1 VPTALTCAVLVDQ
14 DLPHEN
20 RPAHGDVTDAVVLG
34 AGTLVPAGGCEARRV
49 IDASTVRRR
58 GSAVVLAAV
67 LAVTTMAACETTGTP
82 PASEP
87 SPTVPAATPSSSSE
101 STAPSADSAAR
112 SPAFAALEARFD
124 ARLGVFAVDTGSGR
138 TVEYRADERFGY
150 ASTFKALAAA
160 AVLDRTTAGE
170 LDRVVRYTAADLV
183 AHSPITRD
191 RVATGI
197 SLREAADAAVR
208 YSDNTAANLLLERLG
223 GPDGF
228 ERALR
233 DLGDRV
239 TDPARWETALS
250 DVAPGDRRDTTT
262 PRAFATDLRAYAVGD
277 ALSPDDRQVLVD
289 LLRRNTTGDDLI
301 RAGVPPGWA
310 VGDKT
315 GNGTYGTRNDIAVL
329 WPPGR
334 APIVLAVMSSRDRED
349 DDHDDALIAEAAK
362 AVVAAMQG

>member
-1 VPTALTCAVLVDQ
+1 MF
-14 DLPHEN
+14 
-20 RPAHGDVTDAVVLG
+20 
-34 AGTLVPAGGCEARRV
+34 
-49 IDASTVRRR
+49 DASTVRRR
-58 GSAVVLAAV
+58 VTAAVLTAV
-67 LAVTTMAACETTGTP
+67 LAVATTAACGASGTP
-82 PASEP
+82 PP
-87 SPTVPAATPSSSSE
+87 SPPAPAATVSSE
-101 STAPSADSAAR
+101 SAAPSTGSAVR
-112 SPAFAALEARFD
+112 SPDFAALEARFD

-138 TVEYRADERFGY
+138 TVEHRPDERFGY

-160 AVLDRTTAGE
+160 AVLDRTTAAE

-183 AHSPITRD
+183 AHSPITKD

-197 SLREAADAAVR
+197 TLREAADAAVR
-208 YSDNTAANLLLERLG
+208 YSDNTAANLLLDRLG

-233 DLGDRV
+233 DLGDQV
-239 TDPARWETALS
+239 TDPERRETALS
-250 DVAPGDRRDTTT
+250 DVEPGDRRDTTT

-289 LLRRNTTGDDLI
+289 LLRRNTTGDALI
-301 RAGVPPGWA
+301 RAGVPPGWT

-329 WPPGR
+329 WPPDR

-362 AVVAAMQG
+362 AVVAAIRG

>member
-1 VPTALTCAVLVDQ
+1 MF
-14 DLPHEN
+14 
-20 RPAHGDVTDAVVLG
+20 
-34 AGTLVPAGGCEARRV
+34 
-49 IDASTVRRR
+49 DASTVRRR
-58 GSAVVLAAV
+58 VSAAV
-67 LAVTTMAACETTGTP
+67 LAGVLAAATTAACEATGTP
-82 PASEP
+82 PAP
-87 SPTVPAATPSSSSE
+87 SSTAPAATPSSE
-101 STAPSADSAAR
+101 SPAPSTGSAVP
-112 SPAFAALEARFD
+112 SPDFAALEARFD

-138 TVEYRADERFGY
+138 TVEHRADERFGY

-160 AVLDRTTAGE
+160 AVLDRTTAAE

-208 YSDNTAANLLLERLG
+208 YSDNTAANLLLDRLG

-233 DLGDRV
+233 DLGDQV
-239 TDPARWETALS
+239 TDPERRETALS
-250 DVAPGDRRDTTT
+250 DVEPGDRRDTTT
-262 PRAFATDLRAYAVGD
+262 PRAFASDLRAYAVGD
-277 ALSPDDRQVLVD
+277 ALSPDDRRVLVD

-301 RAGVPPGWA
+301 RAGVPPGWT

-329 WPPGR
+329 WPPDR

-362 AVVAAMQG
+362 AVVAAIQG